1 MGIALRK
8 GENMPILASV
18 AEIRCRWSSFG
29 DVDADL
35 SALLLRGRQ
44 VRTDDDF
51 IFYNQAESVDG
62 SVKYLGKRHAGDGF
76 EDRIAINLADVAA
89 AADIDAIAVVL
100 SVDSGHRLVELG
112 AVTAT
117 ILDAGGTS
125 LATFTMIDLTVE
137 TAAVAFAIYRRGG
150 WKGYLL
156 DDAGLGF
163 DVLELDPHARWVF
176 GGVAIALLVSALVS
190 AASYRLLK
198 PRCDDGEPADGAV
211 GVVADEEEGDGAGE
225 FAGAPV
231 RSPPRARIN

>member
-62 SVKYLGKRHAGDGF
+62 SVKHLGKRHAGDGF

-137 TAAVAFAIYRRGG
+137 TAAVAFEIYRRGG
-150 WKGYLL
+150 WKARAVGQGYHDGL
-156 DDAGLGF
+156 AGLARDFGVTV
-163 DVLELDPHARWVF
+163 DDESPSTPNPTDP
-176 GGVAIALLVSALVS
+176 SQT
-190 AASYRLLK
+190 
-198 PRCDDGEPADGAV
+198 PTPAVDWNNPPV
-211 GVVADEEEGDGAGE
+211 PAGYE
-225 FAGAPV
+225 
-231 RSPPRARIN
+231 I

>member
-137 TAAVAFAIYRRGG
+137 TAAVAFEIYRRGVEG
-150 WKGYLL
+150 TRGG
-156 DDAGLGF
+156 AGLSRRTRGPSKRF
-163 DVLELDPHARWVF
+163 RCHGRRRIAVHAQPNGPIPNPDTSRGLEQPAGPR
-176 GGVAIALLVSALVS
+176 
-190 AASYRLLK
+190 RL
-198 PRCDDGEPADGAV
+198 
-211 GVVADEEEGDGAGE
+211 
-225 FAGAPV
+225 
-231 RSPPRARIN
+231 